1 MAKLIAV
8 QLETCHHNTDGTAWY
23 AYYDGELDTASLFE
37 DDALIEAWTT
47 EIGAA
52 AKKDGAPLGLE
63 FVDSGQ
69 EEAPNALSE
78 HAGLR
83 RYLVALAV

>member
-8 QLETCHHNTDGTAWY
+8 QAETCHHNPDGIAWY
-23 AYYDGELDTASLFE
+23 AYYEGEPELVFETDGAEAAFKAE
-37 DDALIEAWTT
+37 IE
-47 EIGAA
+47 AA
-52 AKKDGAPLGLE
+52 AKKDGAPMGLE
-63 FVDSGQ
+63 FEGSGQ
-69 EEAPNALSE
+69 DEAPNALSE